1 MNLLYTLIGRA
12 ADAEAIHKLAGRGHS
27 VSVVGISN
35 IGKTALMRRL
45 CQNAPLGTFV
55 YVDCNQMGERSARAF
70 FSSTWFAILQLL
82 QARPLS
88 NEIKTRAAALYDKM
102 IHAGNTELVTPQLDE
117 GFALAIANLLHPLV
131 LCFDEFDEAY
141 KHLEPQTF
149 LNLRALK
156 DRYVD
161 KLAYVVATEREI
173 TRLPATRE
181 QGEFLELVA
190 PHVHFMHLM
199 EPADTRV
206 FSRQYAEQEG
216 VTFSE
221 SDLAFII
228 DNADGHPGL
237 AQAVCCALGNV
248 TGAPKR
254 DKDQDRVIHQMVQLH
269 LTTDPN
275 VRSECE
281 KIWDDLDQDEREA
294 LEILRPTS
302 DEAQIAQRSLRNKYI
317 IRESKDELVLFSRL
331 FAEFVRQ
338 QKIKRQPTVGGVFIE
353 VDSERVWIDGKEIEG
368 LTDLEYRLLLFFY
381 GRIDHVCDKYTI
393 VESVWGED
401 YIDKVDDARIE
412 KLVSRVRAKIEPDAT
427 HPRYLISVRGRGYK
441 LVR

>member
-1 MNLLYTLIGRA
+1 MDLLYTLIGRS
-12 ADAEAIHKLAGRGHS
+12 ADVAAIHKLAGRGHS
-27 VSVVGISN
+27 VSVVGVSN
-35 IGKTALMRRL
+35 IGKSALLRRL
-45 CQNAPLGTFV
+45 CQNAPNGTFV

-70 FSSTWFAILQLL
+70 FTSIWFAILQLI
-82 QARPLS
+82 QARSLS
-88 NEIKTRAAALYDKM
+88 NEIKARAAALYDEI
-102 IHAGNTELVTPQLDE
+102 IHASNTEFVTPQFDE
-117 GFALAIANLLHPLV
+117 GFTLAMANLPRPLV

-156 DRYVD
+156 DRYGEA
-161 KLAYVVATEREI
+161 LAYVVATEREI

-181 QGEFLELVA
+181 QGEFLELIA
-190 PHVHFMHLM
+190 SHVHFMHFM

-206 FSRQYAEQEG
+206 FCNQFAAQEG

-237 AQAVCCALGNV
+237 AQAVCCALGAV

-254 DKDQDRVIHQMVQLH
+254 DKDQDRVIHQMVQLN
-269 LTTDPN
+269 LTTDSN

-281 KIWDDLDQDEREA
+281 KVWDDLDQDEREA
-294 LEILRPTS
+294 LQVLHPTS
-302 DEAQIAQRSLRNKYI
+302 DQAQIAQRSLRHKFI
-317 IRESKDELVLFSRL
+317 IRESKDEVIIFSRL
-331 FAEFVRQ
+331 FAEFIRQ
-338 QKIKRQPTVGGVFIE
+338 QKIKQQPSAGGVFID
-353 VDSERVWIDGKEIEG
+353 VGSERVWVDGKEIEG

-381 GRIDHVCDKYTI
+381 GRIDHVCDKYKI

-412 KLVSRVRAKIEPDAT
+412 KLVSRVRQKIEPDAT
-427 HPRYLISVRGRGYK
+427 KPRYLISVRGRGYK